1 MKGIRRKEKEIKDKK
16 ELIWIVEEA
25 KYITVAMCSDN
36 RPYLVTLNHG
46 YDRDKNCIY
55 FHCAQEGKKIDILT
69 DNNRIWGQALVDKG
83 YVQGMCDHL
92 YATTH
97 FSGQVTFVTDFE
109 EKKHALTVMIKALE
123 EEPEKVIR
131 KQLTKESVSEVGIGR
146 IDIEAMSGK
155 KAEKAII
162 SVFGS

>member
-1 MKGIRRKEKEIKDKK
+1 MKDIRCREKEIKDKK

-36 RPYLVTLNHG
+36 QPYLVTLNHG

-55 FHCAQEGKKIDILT
+55 FHCAQVGKKIDILK
-69 DNNRIWGQALVDKG
+69 DNDRIWGQALVDKG

-97 FSGQVTFVTDFE
+97 FSGRITFVTDFE
-109 EKKHALTVMIKALE
+109 EKKHALKVMINALE
-123 EEPEKVIR
+123 EEPEIVIQ
-131 KQLTKESVSEVGIGR
+131 KQLTKESVLNVGIGR

-155 KAEKAII
+155 KAEKVII
-162 SVFGS
+162 SM

>member
-1 MKGIRRKEKEIKDKK
+1 MRDILRKEKEIKDRD
-16 ELIWIVEEA
+16 ELIWIVQEA
-25 KYITVAMCSDN
+25 KYITLAMCSDN
-36 RPYLVTLNHG
+36 QPYLVTLNHG

-55 FHCAQEGKKIDILT
+55 FHCAQEGKKIDILS
-69 DNNRIWGQALVDKG
+69 DNNLIWGQALVDKG

-92 YATTH
+92 YASTH
-97 FSGQVTFVTDFE
+97 FKGRVTFVTDYK

-131 KQLTKESVSEVGIGR
+131 KQLTEESVSNVGIGR

-155 KAEKAII
+155 KAEKVII
-162 SVFGS
+162 SM

>member
-1 MKGIRRKEKEIKDKK
+1 MKDIRCREKEIKDKK

-36 RPYLVTLNHG
+36 QPYLVTLNHG

-55 FHCAQEGKKIDILT
+55 FHCAQVGKKIDILK
-69 DNNRIWGQALVDKG
+69 DNDRIWGQALVDKG

-97 FSGQVTFVTDFE
+97 FSGRVTFVTDLE

-123 EEPEKVIR
+123 EEPEKVIQ
-131 KQLTKESVSEVGIGR
+131 KQLTNESVSNVGIGR
-146 IDIEAMSGK
+146 IDIEAMCGK
-155 KAEKAII
+155 KAEKVIL

>member
-1 MKGIRRKEKEIKDKK
+1 MKSIRRKEKEIKDKK

-25 KYITVAMCSDN
+25 NYITVAMCSDN

-46 YDRDKNCIY
+46 YDKSKNCIY

-69 DNNRIWGQALVDKG
+69 DNNHIWGQALVDKG

-92 YATTH
+92 YATTQ
-97 FSGQVTFVTDFE
+97 FSGRVTFVTDFE
-109 EKKHALTVMIKALE
+109 EKKHALTVMISALE

-131 KQLTKESVSEVGIGR
+131 KQLTNESVSNVGIGR
-146 IDIEAMSGK
+146 IDIETMCGK
-155 KAEKAII
+155 KAEKVIV

>member
-1 MKGIRRKEKEIKDKK
+1 MRGIRRKEKEINDKE
-16 ELIWIVEEA
+16 ELICIVQEA
-25 KYITVAMCSDN
+25 KYITIAMCSDN
-36 RPYLVTLNHG
+36 KPYLVTLNHG
-46 YDRDKNCIY
+46 YDKDRNCIY

-97 FSGQVTFVTDFE
+97 FMGRVTFLTDYE

-123 EEPEKVIR
+123 DEPEKVIK
-131 KQLTKESVSEVGIGR
+131 KQLTRDSVLKVGIGR
-146 IDIEAMSGK
+146 IDIEIMSGK
-155 KAEKAII
+155 KAEKTII
-162 SVFGS
+162 SM

>member
-1 MKGIRRKEKEIKDKK
+1 MKGIRRKEREIIDTK
-16 ELIWIVEEA
+16 ELIWIIQEA
-25 KYITVAMCSDN
+25 KYITLAMCSDN
-36 RPYLVTLNHG
+36 QPYLVTLNHG
-46 YDRDKNCIY
+46 YDREKNCIY

-69 DNNRIWGQALVDKG
+69 DNNRIWGQALIDKG

-97 FSGQVTFVTDFE
+97 FEGQVAFVTDFE

-123 EEPEKVIR
+123 EEPEKVIL
-131 KQLTKESVSEVGIGR
+131 KQLTKESVSNVGIGR

-155 KAEKAII
+155 KAEKVNI
-162 SVFGS
+162 SM